1 MMNRRLVLGALISL
15 LAFPALAGLEV
26 GAKAPEFTLQAARAG
41 KLFNFSLR
49 DALAEGPVVLYFF
62 PAAFSE
68 GCSIEAHTFAEAID
82 NFRAVG
88 ATVVGVSSDDLA
100 TLANFSKQA
109 CQGKFAVAS
118 DADQSVM
125 KSYDA
130 VMLTRPQYASRV
142 SFVIAQDGRIV
153 YTYKNLEPTRHVERA
168 LEAVRQLARD
178 APKKAG

>member
-1 MMNRRLVLGALISL
+1 MKRRLVLGALIAL
-15 LAFPALAGLEV
+15 PAFSAWAGLEV
-26 GAKAPEFTLQAARAG
+26 GARAPDFTLQAAQAG
-41 KLFNFSLR
+41 KLFSFSLR
-49 DALAEGPVVLYFF
+49 EALVEGPVVLYFF

-88 ATVVGVSSDDLA
+88 ATVVGVSSDDLP

-109 CQGKFAVAS
+109 CQGKFPVAS

-125 KSYDA
+125 KAYDA
-130 VMLTRPQYASRV
+130 VMRTRPEYATRV
-142 SFVIAQDGRIV
+142 SFVIAQDGKIA

-168 LEAVRQLARD
+168 LEAVRQLAKNANR
-178 APKKAG
+178 KSG